1 LPSSLTRVLSRALEY
16 SSRPP
21 ESVCSTDSAGVN
33 LYAAFLG
40 SLESPSFWAEAQP
53 HHLSAT
59 RGTVCL
65 YRVLAPQPT
74 GLNTEPCTVLGLSY
88 SVPAYR
94 TVHTSAG
101 ILTCFPSPT
110 PFGLGLGSGLPM
122 GGLSFPRKPWTYG
135 EEVSHLL
142 YRYSCLHKLLSRPI
156 VVLTVY
162 RVSA

>member
-1 LPSSLTRVLSRALEY
+1 MRSFSWKSGIIELQDRNLTSSPLGYTTLRLSLSGPTASAYGLEHALPCAVL
-16 SSRPP
+16 
-21 ESVCSTDSAGVN
+21 D
-33 LYAAFLG
+33 
-40 SLESPSFWAEAQP
+40 
-53 HHLSAT
+53 
-59 RGTVCL
+59 
-65 YRVLAPQPT
+65 
-74 GLNTEPCTVLGLSY
+74 LSY
-88 SVPAYR
+88 SVPAHR

-101 ILTCFPSPT
+101 ILTCFPSST
-110 PFGLGLGSGLPM
+110 PFGLGLGSGSPM